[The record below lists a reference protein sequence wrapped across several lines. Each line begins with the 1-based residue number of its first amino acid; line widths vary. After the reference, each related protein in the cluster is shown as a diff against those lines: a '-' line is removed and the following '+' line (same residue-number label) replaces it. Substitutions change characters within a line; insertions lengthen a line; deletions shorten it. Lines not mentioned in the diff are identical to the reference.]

1 MRGTPFPEAYKVSG
15 KFLIIVKRNLP
26 ERLCISMKG
35 KKGVWLL
42 VLIPVII
49 VLVLLLVPRT
59 TEKQKAFIEKADHL
73 KTAVVTDET
82 VNALS
87 ESTVDGIGHVVLFSV
102 SDGTTR
108 AKVYTGKGK
117 TLSDAW
123 DDAVQR
129 TSKGIMRDNTD
140 VLWLRADVV
149 SKSWPATALDM
160 LNEIENTPS
169 GFDYNGLSF
178 DPKFETAFPEGMMNG
193 MGLYDYSD
201 DRIDIDRLNDWLE
214 ENGKQPLKI
223 VPDDMI
229 AFEAWGWFCDENN
242 DIYPLC
248 REGADR
254 GRRQVPALDAD
265 FAKEVIYNASSYLMN
280 KVQADGRFIYGLRP
294 QFDKE
299 IDSYNILRHTGTIW
313 SLICRYR
320 MFPDDALKEKIDH
333 TIAYMLDQI
342 RYDDDGAGYIYE
354 ADDAEIKL
362 GGNGIAILALTEY
375 MDVFQNDDYV
385 EVCKKLGEGI
395 LKQQDPD
402 TGGYWHILTPD
413 FEKLEEF
420 RTIYYD
426 GECTFGLTRL
436 YNLTGEQK
444 WLDAACKAIDHF
456 IAEDYTQYRDHW
468 VAYSLNEVTKV
479 LDRQDYYDFA
489 LANATNNY
497 KRILGRWRTY
507 PTNLEL
513 LVSAF
518 ETWQRMVDKGID
530 TGDFEVQGLLDAIAA
545 RANRQLSGYFFPEQ
559 AMYMANPQRILD
571 AFMMRDDRFRVR
583 IDDVQH
589 NIGGFYLYWKNYDAM
604 LAAGLDPGRMDESRD
619 MD

>member
-1 MRGTPFPEAYKVSG
+1 
-15 KFLIIVKRNLP
+15 
-26 ERLCISMKG
+26 MKG
-35 KKGVWLL
+35 KKYLWLAA
-42 VLIPVII
+42 LIPVII

-59 TEKQKAFIEKADHL
+59 TEQQKAFIEKAKVF

-82 VNALS
+82 VAALG

-102 SDGTTR
+102 SDGASR
-108 AKVYTGKGK
+108 AKVYAGKGK

-123 DDAVQR
+123 DDGVQR
-129 TSKGIMRDNTD
+129 ASKGIKGDSTN

-160 LNEIENTPS
+160 LNELEDTAS
-169 GFDYNGLSF
+169 GFDYTGLAF
-178 DPKFETAFPEGMMNG
+178 DPRFETALPEGMLNG

-201 DRIDIDRLNDWLE
+201 NRIDIDRLNDWLE
-214 ENGKQPLKI
+214 ANGKEPLKI
-223 VPDDMI
+223 IPDDMI
-229 AFEAWGWFCDENN
+229 GFEAWGWFCDENN
-242 DIYPLC
+242 AVYPLC

-254 GRRQVPALDAD
+254 GRRQVPALDGD
-265 FAKEVIYNASSYLMN
+265 YAKEIIYNASSYLMN
-280 KVQADGRFIYGLRP
+280 QVNADGRFIYGLRP

-320 MFPDDALKEKIDH
+320 IFPDDALKEKIDS

-342 RYDDDGAGYIYE
+342 RYDDTGAGYIFE

-375 MDVFQNDDYV
+375 MDVFQNDEYV

-395 LKQQDPD
+395 LKQQDPE
-402 TGGYWHILTPD
+402 TGGYWHVLTPD

-420 RTIYYD
+420 RTVYYD

-444 WLDAACKAIDHF
+444 WLDAACRAIDHF

-479 LDRQDYYDFA
+479 LDRQDYYEFA

-530 TGDFEVQGLLDAIAA
+530 TGDFNVQDLLDAIAA
-545 RANRQLSGYFFPEQ
+545 RANRQLSGYFYPEQ

-571 AFMMRDDRFRVR
+571 SFMMRDDKFRVR

-604 LAAGLDPGRMDESRD
+604 LAAGLNPGRMDGSKVND
-619 MD
+619 